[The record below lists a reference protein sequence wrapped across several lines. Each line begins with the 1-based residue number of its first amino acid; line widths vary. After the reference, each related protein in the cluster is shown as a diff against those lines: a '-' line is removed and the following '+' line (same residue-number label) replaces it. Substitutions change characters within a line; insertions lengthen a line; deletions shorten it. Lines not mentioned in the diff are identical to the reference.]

1 MTYQV
6 MLPLLCRH
14 HDVTLPCVGVAF
26 LEHGG
31 DAVILHFL
39 AIGEETTWRIR
50 PDTIKLVH
58 LT

>member
-1 MTYQV
+1 